1 MDTINNINQS
11 LKGSRL
17 NGCPKLYIKENIMRL
32 ITQKTTEAFRDF
44 KALRVNNTT
53 VKVFPLGDAGTVQL
67 KLHGNTIA
75 EFTPNGKFGYRSLWF
90 TLAGWNTPTT
100 KERLNGL
107 FKTMNLTVQIRQ
119 RNYQL
124 YLDTPTESVPIN
136 PTGWFAIGGK
146 SSIVKK
152 FQ

>member
-1 MDTINNINQS
+1 MDTIVNINQS
-11 LKGSRL
+11 FKGSRL
-17 NGCPKLYIKENIMRL
+17 NGCPKLYIKENIMRQ
-32 ITQKTTEAFRDF
+32 ITQKTTEAFRDC

-53 VKVFPLGDAGTVQL
+53 VKVFPSGDAGTVQL

-75 EFTPNGKFGYRSLWF
+75 EYTPNGKFGYRSLWF
-90 TLAGWNTPTT
+90 TLASWNTVTT

-107 FKTMNLTVQIRQ
+107 FETMNLTARIRQ
-119 RNYQL
+119 RKFQL
-124 YLDTPTESVPIN
+124 YLDTPTESVAIN